1 MACRFLRADD
11 PRVTERF
18 GVHAS
23 SCLWGFRSSKR
34 SASPVSSS
42 PLLLFVSAARGT
54 LGVSCF
60 FLRVSAR
67 ARAPML
73 NFPLSLW
80 ARWRDASAQLH
91 CFDTSA

>member
-1 MACRFLRADD
+1 MACRFLQADD
-11 PRVTERF
+11 PHVTECF

-23 SCLWGFRSSKR
+23 LCLWGFRSSKR
-34 SASPVSSS
+34 SASPVKSS

-54 LGVSCF
+54 LGASCL

-73 NFPLSLW
+73 SFPLSFW
-80 ARWRDASAQLH
+80 AQWRDASEQLH